1 MADGNGPTAGQA
13 PQSEPAKPAETSAA
27 DEQPAQVNGF
37 NGRLP
42 LRHEVANGSGGTMSE
57 IVFREP
63 TAADIERV
71 GNPVM
76 LEFLA
81 DGRWK
86 PVFDTRVMTAML
98 ATLAK
103 VPPSTIRA
111 MHPRDWQN
119 AAYLLANFFLP
130 DM

>member
-1 MADGNGPTAGQA
+1 MTDGNGQTAAQSPPPEQKPEAAKADDA
-13 PQSEPAKPAETSAA
+13 PA
-27 DEQPAQVNGF
+27 AQVNGF

-42 LRHEVANGSGGTMSE
+42 LRHEVANGNGGMMSE

-63 TAADIERV
+63 TALDIERI

-76 LEFLA
+76 LEFLN
-81 DGRWK
+81 DGKWK
-86 PVFDTRVMTAML
+86 PVFDTRIMTAML
-98 ATLAK
+98 ANLAK